1 MTVTVEIDS
10 GWVKFV
16 RSPAFTVVSALSGVS
31 ISCAPY
37 FLYLSGQGRFYHGSE
52 WLVVPLCFAVIYLV
66 PLAYIR
72 VGSSVIKEL
81 RKREA
86 VAADFPTGNHFHR

>member
-1 MTVTVEIDS
+1 MRVTVEMDS
-10 GWVKFV
+10 SWVKFV

-31 ISCAPY
+31 VSFAPY

-52 WLVVPLCFAVIYLV
+52 RFVVPLCFAVIYLV
-66 PLAYIR
+66 PLVYIR
-72 VGSSVIKEL
+72 IGSAVIKEL

-86 VAADFPTGNHFHR
+86 VSADSSHP

>member
-31 ISCAPY
+31 VSFAPY
-37 FLYLSGQGRFYHGSE
+37 FLSLSGQGRFYYGSE
-52 WLVVPLCFAVIYLV
+52 WLIVPLCFAVIYLV
-66 PLAYIR
+66 PLVYISI
-72 VGSSVIKEL
+72 GSSIIKEL
-81 RKREA
+81 KKRE
-86 VAADFPTGNHFHR
+86 VIAADSSHR